1 MVDADRDTVTSAAIN
16 VVTKNVDS
24 NERLDLHRRGRMFRQ
39 KDMEPRINGSAAAA
53 GVDDFGHGRVHVTKN
68 DALRPRVRLA

>member
-1 MVDADRDTVTSAAIN
+1 MPFAGHGKMVDADRDTVTSAAIN

-39 KDMEPRINGSAAAA
+39 KDMGPRRKGSAGAAA
-53 GVDDFGHGRVHVTKN
+53 VDDLGHGRFT
-68 DALRPRVRLA
+68 